1 MGIVANW
8 VNYSALQV
16 NNNNSPK
23 HSATKWTGG
32 YNVLTFLFD
41 FYLILKS
48 FKPSTKSL
56 NYVVIS
62 IRISD

>member
-1 MGIVANW
+1 MGIIVNW

-41 FYLILKS
+41 FYS
-48 FKPSTKSL
+48 MKSL

-62 IRISD
+62 KLINSCIL